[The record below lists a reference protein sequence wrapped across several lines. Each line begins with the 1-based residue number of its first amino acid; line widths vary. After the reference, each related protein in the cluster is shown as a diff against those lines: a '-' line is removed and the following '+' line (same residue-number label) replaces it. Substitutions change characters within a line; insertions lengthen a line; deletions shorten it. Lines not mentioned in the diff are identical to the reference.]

1 MGSAAG
7 VVGVWTG
14 AQHDEGTYYYDRTY
28 KYTFEINSHM
38 LSYNVIGDPAGEHLI
53 YRRKLRKLLVLLSIY

>member
-14 AQHDEGTYYYDRTY
+14 AQHEEGTYL
-28 KYTFEINSHM
+28 F
-38 LSYNVIGDPAGEHLI
+38 LSEYVVA
-53 YRRKLRKLLVLLSIY
+53 RLLQ